1 MRISG
6 CGAIG
11 SALALGAR
19 GCRFESG
26 HPDHLARKLHR
37 TGRWRAILRKR
48 WSMKRLFLIT
58 LFSYSLTAQPLAQN
72 ASTNCTPC
80 DQYQEQAQEWT
91 ERVVTKVDRYFIND
105 LLELL
110 HASYTRSYMT
120 LVIQDTYP
128 KLMEHIGS
136 GWNHIISTRLNP
148 SKDTDFDTS
157 TLAIDQT
164 MQKQLHSFQQTCNAY
179 TAYAKLVNR
188 LVDDTH
194 PAYPARDTTLNYKP
208 CRKLI
213 DELRENARAV
223 VAETLI
229 ETIDEIQEKVK
240 KAQEMISQA
249 AELFKSQGQLKSPAF
264 PNRSITELLWYYLP
278 NTMVKS
284 FVNFDAGYTTGSKE
298 CLSAYLESQQLGN
311 AIWQRIELARA
322 RFYAAYYQALYTA
335 LAKTLP
341 QMLPAQHPSE
351 LVQQLADYSC

>member
-1 MRISG
+1 MPS
-6 CGAIG
+6 C
-11 SALALGAR
+11 
-19 GCRFESG
+19 
-26 HPDHLARKLHR
+26 
-37 TGRWRAILRKR
+37 
-48 WSMKRLFLIT
+48 
-58 LFSYSLTAQPLAQN
+58 
-72 ASTNCTPC
+72 
-80 DQYQEQAQEWT
+80 QYQEQAQEWA
-91 ERVVTKVDRYFIND
+91 EKVVTKVDRYFIND

-110 HASYTRSYMT
+110 HASYRRSYMT
-120 LVIQDTYP
+120 LIIQDTYP

-157 TLAIDQT
+157 TLVIDQA
-164 MQKQLHSFQQTCNAY
+164 MHDQLRAFQQTCNAY
-179 TAYAKLVNR
+179 TAYAELVNR

-194 PAYPARDTTLNYKP
+194 PEYPARDTTLNYKP

-229 ETIDEIQEKVK
+229 DTIDEIQEKVK
-240 KAQEMISQA
+240 KAHEMISQA
-249 AELFKSQGQLKSPAF
+249 AELFKSQGQLKSPGY

-284 FVNFDAGYTTGSKE
+284 FVNFDAGYTAGSKE

-311 AIWQRIELARA
+311 AVWRRIELTRA
-322 RFYAAYYQALYTA
+322 RLYAAYYQALYTTV
-335 LAKTLP
+335 AKTIQ
-341 QMLPAQHPSE
+341 QMRPMQHPSE